1 MKRKYTTAQSAPKYR
16 YRPNE
21 EDVRR
26 GRRVSARRGA
36 AEARVAA
43 AICRLKKDAVG
54 RDARSVPSVLASARP
69 APSAPSVPSVPS
81 VPSAGF
87 GDFPASAAALSPV
100 MPYEARE
107 NVGRGSP
114 APVC

>member
-1 MKRKYTTAQSAPKYR
+1 MANVKRKYTTAQSAPKYR

-43 AICRLKKDAVG
+43 AICRLKKEAVG
-54 RDARSVPSVLASARP
+54 GDAPSVPSVLASA
-69 APSAPSVPSVPS
+69 PSAPSVPS